1 YGADK
6 NNKLRRRLIYD
17 ALGIIQSQQE

>member
-1 YGADK
+1 

>member
-1 YGADK
+1 DK

>member
-1 YGADK
+1 
-6 NNKLRRRLIYD
+6 NKLRRRLIYD

>member
-1 YGADK
+1 ADK